1 MSEVRVGCMRCKRTK
16 RTEDVAK
23 VAKRA
28 IEEILDETFDFL
40 RNSAATQG
48 VQIPDEFKDKI
59 FKWAAK
65 NELIEAPAATT
76 PQNPP
81 DAEPK
86 MSRKMRKVIKKKN

>member
-1 MSEVRVGCMRCKRTK
+1 MSEVRVGCIRCKRTK

-23 VAKRA
+23 VAKKA

-48 VQIPDEFKDKI
+48 VQIPDEFKEKI

-65 NELIEAPAATT
+65 NELIEAPVATV

-81 DAEPK
+81 DAEPRLT
-86 MSRKMRKVIKKKN
+86 RKMRKTNKKD